1 MTPLRLRQIG
11 LVIAG
16 LGSLFFI
23 WGSAL
28 ILMGTRSYEGATQSQ
43 HRTEKITH
51 LIGGLLLAL
60 GFALQL
66 IAFYV

>member
-23 WGSAL
+23 WGSGL
-28 ILMGTRSYEGATQSQ
+28 ILLASRSYEGASQSK

-51 LIGGLLLAL
+51 LIGGLLLSV
-60 GFALQL
+60 GFALQF
-66 IAFYV
+66 IAFYI

>member
-11 LVIAG
+11 LVVAG

-23 WGSAL
+23 WGSGL
-28 ILMGTRSYEGATQSQ
+28 ILMATRSYEGATQAQ
-43 HRTEKITH
+43 HRMEKITH
-51 LIGGLLLAL
+51 LIGGLLMAV

-66 IAFYV
+66 IAFWI

>member
-11 LVIAG
+11 LVVAG
-16 LGSLFFI
+16 LGCLFFI

-28 ILMGTRSYEGATQSQ
+28 ILMASRSYEGASASK
-43 HRTEKITH
+43 HRTEKVTH
-51 LIGGLLLAL
+51 LIGGALLAA

-66 IAFYV
+66 IAFYI